1 MTKSISLV
9 YLSYLLL
16 MMANSGIETDNNPW
30 KTVQIKIIL
39 YWHSWIL
46 IPFFVMIFFN
56 SLFKFEAYTKR
67 IKLSTPGSAPII
79 SIVTS

>member
-16 MMANSGIETDNNPW
+16 MMANSGIETDNNLW
-30 KTVQIKIIL
+30 KTVQIKIML

-46 IPFFVMIFFN
+46 ITFLSWILN
-56 SLFKFEAYTKR
+56 SLFKFEAHK
-67 IKLSTPGSAPII
+67 KEEN
-79 SIVTS
+79 